1 MKQTRSIDLR
11 LRHFVLGLGLM
22 LLLGLA
28 TGGAVLAL
36 ALPRADAPNGPSG
49 IINYA
54 GLSGEYSVLPDGR
67 AADHKG
73 VAPPLVVQS
82 LIPLEGPW
90 PAPAGTA
97 SAYLESSE
105 GETWMVIANADGA
118 YRITQIAGSG
128 DPPLVAGAKGEAQS
142 ANGVPLVA
150 SWSPDGA
157 LLAFGSVN
165 GFPYTLNVA
174 SIGSA
179 SPLRFEVGGDYVGE
193 AVWSHDG
200 RYLAVSSY
208 TIDRSHHTVFIWD
221 RETGGLRQLIDGCH
235 IVWSPDSSYL
245 VIHRD
250 PYEQPGVSVVSIDG
264 EHVRS
269 LSDDPYAFPSAWVAE

>member
-1 MKQTRSIDLR
+1 MRHTRLASIHLR
-11 LRHFVLGLGLM
+11 PFVIGLGLM
-22 LLLGLA
+22 LLFGLA
-28 TGGAVLAL
+28 TGGAVLAF
-36 ALPRADAPNGPSG
+36 ALPRSSAPDGPSG

-82 LIPLEGPW
+82 VIPLEGPW
-90 PAPAGTA
+90 PAPGGTA
-97 SAYLESSE
+97 SAYLESS
-105 GETWMVIANADGA
+105 GTETWMAITDADGA
-118 YRITQIAGSG
+118 HRVTQIAGPG

-165 GFPYTLNVA
+165 GLPYTLNVA

-221 RETGGLRQLIDGCH
+221 RETGELRRLIDGCH

-264 EHVRS
+264 EHVHS